1 MGSLGRLLDPERRAR
16 ALLVECL
23 AAAAEER
30 PRPPTLAAG
39 PIPWDRFV
47 ARSPARRWRR
57 RRRRTSCL
65 GAGARIGGG
74 ARGALEEAY
83 QNGAARNALLL
94 RDAAEIQ
101 LALRGAGAES
111 VALKGAA
118 LVAAHYPALGARH
131 VGDLDLLV
139 RRDDLGRV
147 REALARLGMR
157 QAAANPVPP
166 PRPTPTT
173 CRPSLTR
180 GGLSCEVHL
189 LLPGEG
195 DGDVEGVFSRSREIS
210 WLGRALRIP
219 SPADLAG
226 IACAHALSHHLSDAR
241 FRARLVADLAVL
253 AAARRSGRGA
263 PAHHGPAVDAALRL
277 VAAARAGRPG
287 AVLPLL
293 LGRRLEGPVR
303 RAAGLGVT
311 FGRAARRGRLGPIL
325 VPDRAALARRHGV
338 SAEAPLLPL
347 LYFYRPFRALFRVLT
362 GR

>member
-23 AAAAEER
+23 AAAAEEH

-47 ARSPARRWRR
+47 VLARAAMAAE
-57 RRRRTSCL
+57 TAAHVLL

-166 PRPTPTT
+166 PADLNHLSPF
-173 CRPSLTR
+173 LTR

-226 IACAHALSHHLSDAR
+226 IACAHALSHHLGDGR

-253 AAARRSGRGA
+253 AAAGADLDAARRL
-263 PAHHGPAVDAALRL
+263 HGPAVDAALRL

-311 FGRAARRGRLGPIL
+311 LGRAARRGRLGPIL
-325 VPDRAALARRHGV
+325 VPNRAALARRHGV